1 MSCREQAC
9 LFPTN
14 LLYRN
19 LYPPC
24 FLPCRFV
31 GANLIAG
38 TGRKQ
43 SRGTAKIALKLSRN
57 DFLEMK
63 DIKSKILSNINI
75 GSNYYKMSL
84 EAPYIAKAAKPGQ
97 FVMVRCSDSTGPL
110 LRRPFSIHRVKG
122 QKGIEILYEVI
133 GKGTEILSE
142 KKKGEYID
150 TLGSLGNGFSFSSLV
165 LRPSSFVFLIA
176 GGIGVAPLIFLA
188 EKLASSKS
196 IVLIGAKTK
205 KLILCEKD
213 FKKIGAEVHV
223 ATDDGSYGYK
233 GFISELFKDML
244 RRMTDDGRWTPVR
257 RSLGEGGKDD
267 GRWTRDEGRRTI
279 YACGPELMLKAVS
292 DICNKEKIPC
302 EVSLETKM
310 SCGFGA
316 CLSCAVKLKGESSYK
331 LACKDGPVFNAD
343 KIIW

>member
-1 MSCREQAC
+1 
-9 LFPTN
+9 
-14 LLYRN
+14 
-19 LYPPC
+19 
-24 FLPCRFV
+24 
-31 GANLIAG
+31 
-38 TGRKQ
+38 
-43 SRGTAKIALKLSRN
+43 
-57 DFLEMK
+57 MK
-63 DIKSKILSNINI
+63 DIKAKILSNINI

-142 KKKGEYID
+142 KKKKEYID
-150 TLGSLGNGFSFSSLV
+150 VLGPLGNGFSFSSLV
-165 LRPSSFVFLIA
+165 PSAFAKASADRRPSSLVFLIA

-188 EKLASSKS
+188 EKLVSAKP

-213 FKKIGAEVHV
+213 FKKIGAKVHV

-244 RRMTDDGRWTPVR
+244 RRTTDACPPKPWRRRKGRRT
-257 RSLGEGGKDD
+257 
-267 GRWTRDEGRRTI
+267 TDEGRLTTI
-279 YACGPELMLKAVS
+279 CACGPELMLKAIA

-310 SCGFGA
+310 ACGFGA
-316 CLSCAVKLKGESSYK
+316 CLSCAVKLKGGSSYK

-343 KIIW
+343 EITWP